1 MDQTAIDNLG
11 RTITPLIG
19 SIDALRSA
27 LGSLKTGD
35 PQAVGGDPKA
45 ISDLTGLMSEFIKD
59 FKKSADEEKSLLNE
73 VVNAM
78 KSGKASRSKTK
89 ASSGGT
95 GPDSKSA
102 KNSEEIADNQE
113 RANNAQTSGYKTGQL
128 MRNLSNELKIRIR
141 VNRPYAKF
149 YNASDSTETA
159 VNGNRPLYSFNTGDL
174 YAKRNQGETAK
185 DALDLI
191 NVVPN
196 PYYAYSGYEKNQ
208 LDNRVKITNLPQECK
223 IRIYTTSGILVRTYS
238 KADPSTSL
246 DWDLKNQA
254 GISIS
259 SGIYIIHVDVP
270 GVGEKV
276 VKFFGVMRPID
287 LDTF

>member
-1 MDQTAIDNLG
+1 VFNHSG
-11 RTITPLIG
+11 STINDMPRYDKG
-19 SIDALRSA
+19 
-27 LGSLKTGD
+27 
-35 PQAVGGDPKA
+35 
-45 ISDLTGLMSEFIKD
+45 EFIRTKLSDPTAANKRAVYKD
-59 FKKSADEEKSLLNE
+59 AAWVSVPLG
-73 VVNAM
+73 V
-78 KSGKASRSKTK
+78 
-89 ASSGGT
+89 
-95 GPDSKSA
+95 
-102 KNSEEIADNQE
+102 DNQE
-113 RANNAQTSGYKTGQL
+113 F
-128 MRNLSNELKIRIR
+128 LSNELKIRIR

-149 YNASDSTETA
+149 YNSSDSTETA

-185 DALDLI
+185 SALDLI

-208 LDNRVKITNLPQECK
+208 LDNRVKITNLPQDCK